1 MVNRYIPLDF
11 VPPSNKSLV
20 RDVVPGGVAFPYYE
34 IFCCVYKITGETAW
48 HAISAFAGG
57 GVPHSQEPLPLGSAP
72 VLLQPRIVTCP
83 TL

>member
-34 IFCCVYKITGETAW
+34 IFCVYKITGETAW
-48 HAISAFAGG
+48 HAISAFVGG
-57 GVPHSQEPLPLGSAP
+57 GVPPGQ
-72 VLLQPRIVTCP
+72 
-83 TL
+83 